1 MSASAIQKDQNSDLA
16 RWQPDTFSVPQR
28 APVPDSLPTAEKV
41 EKIYQQATEE
51 GYQAGYT
58 QGLTAARE
66 HGERMAHLLGNL
78 QQELSALDQTV
89 AQDLLQLALTVA
101 NQVLTVALEVKPELI
116 VPLLREAIQGIAGGN
131 VPASLAL
138 NPKDAELV
146 REIMAEHLQHGAV
159 RILEDKSLGRGGCR
173 LHSAGSTIDASVET
187 RWKRVVEAIGAD
199 RAWLP

>member
-1 MSASAIQKDQNSDLA
+1 VA
-16 RWQPDTFSVPQR
+16 QR
-28 APVPDSLPTAEKV
+28 TQVPDSLPTAEKV
-41 EKIYQQATEE
+41 EQIYQQATDQ

-78 QQELSALDQTV
+78 QQELSVLDQTV

-101 NQVLTVALEVKPELI
+101 NQVITVALEVKAELI
-116 VPLLREAIQGIAGGN
+116 VPLVREAIQGIAHGN

-146 REIMAEHLQHGAV
+146 REMMAEHLHHGTV
-159 RILEDKSLGRGGCR
+159 RILEDKTLGRGGCR

-199 RAWLP
+199 KAWLP

>member
-1 MSASAIQKDQNSDLA
+1 MDATAGARALKVLLIVEDQLLLAIGLKDEL
-16 RWQPDTFSVPQR
+16 
-28 APVPDSLPTAEKV
+28 
-41 EKIYQQATEE
+41 EE
-51 GYQAGYT
+51 AGYRV
-58 QGLTAARE
+58 LELAVR
-66 HGERMAHLLGNL
+66 N
-78 QQELSALDQTV
+78 QEAI
-89 AQDLLQLALTVA
+89 DL
-101 NQVLTVALEVKPELI
+101 ALEVKPELI

-146 REIMAEHLQHGAV
+146 REMMAEHLQHGAV